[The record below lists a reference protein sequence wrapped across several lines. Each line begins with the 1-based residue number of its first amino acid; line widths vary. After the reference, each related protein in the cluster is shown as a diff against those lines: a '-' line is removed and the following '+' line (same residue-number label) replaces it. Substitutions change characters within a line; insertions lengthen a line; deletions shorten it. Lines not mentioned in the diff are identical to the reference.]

1 MDSVRLDIWL
11 DVACLFKTRSA
22 AQKACKGGK
31 VEMNGQPMK
40 PHREVR
46 AGDEIVIRRPLG
58 RRQRIIVRVLTDR
71 HVARSEARTLYE
83 DLTPKPTPEEIEMRR
98 ADRVYRA
105 SAAAAGTD
113 KRKRREIR
121 RHKERY

>member
-31 VEMNGQPMK
+31 VEMNGQSVK
-40 PHREVR
+40 PHREIR

-58 RRQRIIVRVLTDR
+58 RRQRIVVRVLTDR
-71 HVARSEARTLYE
+71 HVARSDARTLYE
-83 DLTPKPTPEEIEMRR
+83 DLTPPRHRKKWSCGGW
-98 ADRVYRA
+98 RVCLGPFCGAPGPAPRTSGNA
-105 SAAAAGTD
+105 GNCAA
-113 KRKRREIR
+113 
-121 RHKERY
+121 